1 MIIKEQVK
9 KKISLSNSFFK
20 IYFFLSLFL
29 ITLFFL
35 IFFNT
40 GIWINNKKN
49 FLNRIYFNGLNNYIH
64 ILEIASKGTKGL
76 FQQYDE
82 VNLNIPFENLT
93 ILEKNREEL
102 IANSKDGKRAQ
113 NAIFVETTGSINYLN
128 KKVPIR
134 IRLKGDRD
142 NHYSE
147 RDKSSYKITIRG
159 DEKIMG
165 IKKFSFIK
173 PRIRNY
179 IHEWLF
185 HELAEEGNLIKLK
198 YKFINLKFNGNNHG
212 LYVLEE
218 GFDKDLIERNKRR
231 NGPIFS
237 ILEEFD
243 NNIFDSKL
251 ELYNKNYWNKKE
263 NFQLSNYARNR
274 LRNFLDGK
282 LDLKEV
288 FDTEKWAWYF
298 ALADLT
304 YTHHGLSARNVKF
317 FYNPVSSLFEPV
329 PYDGHR
335 FLKNYNKNLIDFDH
349 SNAFE
354 MASECLDESINYC
367 NDPTDDSEKW
377 LYSFFYK
384 KGGEIN
390 SDFYSKYASALYKI
404 TDDKFLSTFFD
415 QRKNQINKINS
426 AIYADYFLI
435 DNITYGKY
443 GPGIYYFSIDDI
455 YDRANTLKK
464 KIEIKLNKISATDN
478 NELILIENN
487 KEPNNLSLVIS
498 ELACENFKNNSDN
511 KFFIKTDLNINF
523 KKNVQISKNNEQLK
537 NSKCTYIKLKNKFN
551 NKIYTKKINFN
562 LPTKIVQKSIEKKY
576 LKYFYEDNN
585 NLYLINKETT
595 VEEDIF
601 IPSDFI
607 VKIKSGEKI
616 TILNNAFIISES
628 AWKAV
633 GKSESII
640 ISGKKNNFGGGLIIK
655 NAKNDSEFY
664 NTKFIYLSGVENRVQ
679 INDKFEIQSYVLT
692 EYNEKEGNNYLY
704 SLVSLNKNNYPY
716 SHKFNLFGALNF
728 YNTNIKINNC
738 KFFRIDSE
746 DAVNIISS
754 NFLIENSFFEDNN
767 FDAIDVDFG
776 KGIIKN
782 SHFSNIKN
790 DAVDLSE
797 SDIYIENLL
806 LSNIGDK
813 LVSAGEN
820 TYVKINKIKATN
832 SYIGIASKDGSESI
846 VKNID
851 FVEVEIPFASY
862 QKKKSYNYGLLK
874 IDEPINLNKYTMRSI
889 KDPNSK
895 IYINGE
901 KIKKYEENVI
911 KIVTKNN

>member
-29 ITLFFL
+29 VALFFL

-40 GIWINNKKN
+40 GIWTNNKKN
-49 FLNRIYFNGLNNYIH
+49 LLNRIYFNGLNNYIH
-64 ILEIASKGTKGL
+64 IFEIASKGTKGL

-82 VNLNIPFENLT
+82 VNVNIPFENLT
-93 ILEKNREEL
+93 ILEKNREVL

-113 NAIFVETTGSINYLN
+113 NTTFDETTGSINYLN
-128 KKVPIR
+128 KKVPVR
-134 IRLKGDRD
+134 IRLKGDRAS
-142 NHYSE
+142 HYIE

-173 PRIRNY
+173 PRMRNY

-185 HELAEEGNLIKLK
+185 HELAGEGDLIKLK
-198 YKFINLKFNGNNHG
+198 YNFINLKFNGNNHG

-243 NNIFDSKL
+243 GNIFDSKL
-251 ELYNKNYWNKKE
+251 EIYNKNYWNKKE

-274 LRNFLDGK
+274 FRNFLDGK

-304 YTHHGLSARNVKF
+304 YTNHGLDPRNVKF

-335 FLKNYNKNLIDFDH
+335 FLRNYNKNLIDFDH

-354 MASECLDESINYC
+354 MSSECLDASINFC
-367 NDPTDDSEKW
+367 NKF

-384 KGGEIN
+384 KEGEVN

-404 TDDKFLSTFFD
+404 TDGKFLSAFFN

-426 AIYADYFLI
+426 AIYADYFFV
-435 DNITYGKY
+435 DNVTYDKF
-443 GPGIYYFSIDDI
+443 GPGIYYFSIEDI
-455 YDRANTLKK
+455 YNRADILKK
-464 KIEIKLNKISATDN
+464 KIEIKINKISVTEN
-478 NELILIENN
+478 NELILVENN
-487 KEPNNLSLVIS
+487 EEPNNLSLVVT
-498 ELACENFKNNSDN
+498 ELVCKNLKNKSDDT
-511 KFFIKTDLNINF
+511 FIIKSDLNLNL
-523 KKNVQISKNNEQLK
+523 KKNVRISKNNEQFKKL
-537 NSKCTYIKLKNKFN
+537 KCTYIKLKNKFN
-551 NKIYTKKINFN
+551 NKVYTKKINFT

-576 LKYFYEDNN
+576 LKYFYEENN
-585 NLYLINKETT
+585 NLYLINKKTT
-595 VEEDIF
+595 IEEDIF

-628 AWKAV
+628 AWQAI
-633 GKSESII
+633 GKTESII
-640 ISGKKNNFGGGLIIK
+640 ISGQKNNFGGGLVIK

-664 NTKFIYLSGVENRVQ
+664 NTKFIYLSGVESRAL

-692 EYNEKEGNNYLY
+692 KYNEKKENNYLY
-704 SLVSLNKNNYPY
+704 SMVSLNKNNYPY
-716 SHKFNLFGALNF
+716 SHKYNLFGALNF

-754 NFLIENSFFEDNN
+754 NFLIENSFFEDIN

-782 SHFSNIKN
+782 SHFSNIRN
-790 DAVDLSE
+790 DAVDLSG
-797 SDIYIENLL
+797 SDIYIEDLL
-806 LSNIGDK
+806 LSNVGDK

-820 TYVKINKIKATN
+820 TYVNINKIKATN

-851 FVEVEIPFASY
+851 FAEVKIPFASY

-874 IDEPINLNKYTMRSI
+874 IEEPINLNKYNMKSI
-889 KDPNSK
+889 KDLNSK
-895 IYINGE
+895 IYINGK
-901 KIKKYEENVI
+901 KIKKYEESVL

>member
-29 ITLFFL
+29 VALFFL

-40 GIWINNKKN
+40 GIWTNNKKN
-49 FLNRIYFNGLNNYIH
+49 LLNRIYFNGLNNYIH
-64 ILEIASKGTKGL
+64 IFEIASKGTKGL

-82 VNLNIPFENLT
+82 VNVNIPFENLT
-93 ILEKNREEL
+93 ILEKNREVL

-113 NAIFVETTGSINYLN
+113 NTTFDETTGSINYLN
-128 KKVPIR
+128 KKVPVR
-134 IRLKGDRD
+134 IRLKGDRAS
-142 NHYSE
+142 HYIE

-173 PRIRNY
+173 PRMRNY

-185 HELAEEGNLIKLK
+185 HELAGEGDLIKLK
-198 YKFINLKFNGNNHG
+198 YNFINLKFNGNNHG

-243 NNIFDSKL
+243 GNIFDSKL
-251 ELYNKNYWNKKE
+251 EIYNKNYWNKKE

-274 LRNFLDGK
+274 FRNFLDGK

-304 YTHHGLSARNVKF
+304 YTNHGLDPRNVKF

-335 FLKNYNKNLIDFDH
+335 FLRNYNKNLIDFDH

-354 MASECLDESINYC
+354 MSSECLDASINFC
-367 NDPTDDSEKW
+367 NKF

-384 KGGEIN
+384 KEGEVN

-404 TDDKFLSTFFD
+404 TDGKFLSAFFN

-426 AIYADYFLI
+426 AIYADYFFV
-435 DNITYGKY
+435 DNVTYDKF
-443 GPGIYYFSIDDI
+443 GPGIYYFSIEDI
-455 YDRANTLKK
+455 YIRADILKK
-464 KIEIKLNKISATDN
+464 KIEIKINKISVTEN
-478 NELILIENN
+478 NELILVENN
-487 KEPNNLSLVIS
+487 EEPNNLSLVVT
-498 ELACENFKNNSDN
+498 ELVCKNLKNKSDDT
-511 KFFIKTDLNINF
+511 FIIKSDLNLNL
-523 KKNVQISKNNEQLK
+523 KKNVRISKNNEQFKKL
-537 NSKCTYIKLKNKFN
+537 KCTYIKLKNKFN
-551 NKIYTKKINFN
+551 NKVYTKKINFT

-576 LKYFYEDNN
+576 LKYFYEENN
-585 NLYLINKETT
+585 NLYLINKKTT
-595 VEEDIF
+595 IEEDIF

-628 AWKAV
+628 AWQAI
-633 GKSESII
+633 GKTESII
-640 ISGKKNNFGGGLIIK
+640 ISGQKNNFGGGLVIK

-664 NTKFIYLSGVENRVQ
+664 NTKFIYLSGVESRAL

-692 EYNEKEGNNYLY
+692 KYNEKKENNYLY
-704 SLVSLNKNNYPY
+704 SMVSLNKNNYPY
-716 SHKFNLFGALNF
+716 SHKYNLFGALNF

-754 NFLIENSFFEDNN
+754 NFLIENSFFEDIN

-782 SHFSNIKN
+782 SHFSNIRN
-790 DAVDLSE
+790 DAVDLSG
-797 SDIYIENLL
+797 SDIYIEDLL
-806 LSNIGDK
+806 LSNVGDK

-820 TYVKINKIKATN
+820 TYVNINKIKATN

-851 FVEVEIPFASY
+851 FAEVKIPFASY

-874 IDEPINLNKYTMRSI
+874 IEEPINLNKYNMKSI
-889 KDPNSK
+889 KDLNSK
-895 IYINGE
+895 IYINGK
-901 KIKKYEENVI
+901 KIKKYEESVL
-911 KIVTKNN
+911 KIITKNN

>member
-1 MIIKEQVK
+1 M
-9 KKISLSNSFFK
+9 
-20 IYFFLSLFL
+20 
-29 ITLFFL
+29 
-35 IFFNT
+35 
-40 GIWINNKKN
+40 
-49 FLNRIYFNGLNNYIH
+49 NRIYFNGLNNYIH
-64 ILEIASKGTKGL
+64 IFEIASKGTKGL

-82 VNLNIPFENLT
+82 VNVNIPFENLT
-93 ILEKNREEL
+93 ILEKNREVL

-113 NAIFVETTGSINYLN
+113 NTTFDETTGSINYLN
-128 KKVPIR
+128 KKVPVR
-134 IRLKGDRD
+134 IRLKGDRAS
-142 NHYSE
+142 HYIE

-173 PRIRNY
+173 PRMRNY

-185 HELAEEGNLIKLK
+185 HELAGEGDLIKLK
-198 YKFINLKFNGNNHG
+198 YNFINLKFNGNNHG

-243 NNIFDSKL
+243 GNIFDSKL
-251 ELYNKNYWNKKE
+251 EIYNKNYWNKKE

-274 LRNFLDGK
+274 FRNFLDGK

-304 YTHHGLSARNVKF
+304 YTNHGLDPRNVKF

-335 FLKNYNKNLIDFDH
+335 FLRNYNKNLIDFDH

-354 MASECLDESINYC
+354 MSSECLDASINFC
-367 NDPTDDSEKW
+367 NKF

-384 KGGEIN
+384 KEGEVN

-404 TDDKFLSTFFD
+404 TDGKFLSAFFN

-426 AIYADYFLI
+426 AIYADYFFV
-435 DNITYGKY
+435 DNVTYDKF
-443 GPGIYYFSIDDI
+443 GPGIYYFSIEDI
-455 YDRANTLKK
+455 YNRADILKK
-464 KIEIKLNKISATDN
+464 KIEIKINKISVTEN
-478 NELILIENN
+478 NELILVENN
-487 KEPNNLSLVIS
+487 EEPNNLSLVVT
-498 ELACENFKNNSDN
+498 ELVCKNLKNKSDDT
-511 KFFIKTDLNINF
+511 FIIKSDLNLNL
-523 KKNVQISKNNEQLK
+523 KKNVRISKNNEQFKKL
-537 NSKCTYIKLKNKFN
+537 KCTYIKLKNKFN
-551 NKIYTKKINFN
+551 NKVYTKKINFT

-576 LKYFYEDNN
+576 LKYFYEENN
-585 NLYLINKETT
+585 NLYLINKKTT
-595 VEEDIF
+595 IEEDIF

-628 AWKAV
+628 AWQAI
-633 GKSESII
+633 GKTESII
-640 ISGKKNNFGGGLIIK
+640 ISGQKNNFGGGLVIK

-664 NTKFIYLSGVENRVQ
+664 NTKFIYLSGVESRAL

-692 EYNEKEGNNYLY
+692 KYNEKKENNYLY
-704 SLVSLNKNNYPY
+704 SMVSLNKNNYPY
-716 SHKFNLFGALNF
+716 SHKYNLFGALNF

-754 NFLIENSFFEDNN
+754 NFLIENSFFEDIN

-782 SHFSNIKN
+782 SHFSNIRN
-790 DAVDLSE
+790 DAVDLSG
-797 SDIYIENLL
+797 SDIYIEDLL
-806 LSNIGDK
+806 LSNVGDK

-820 TYVKINKIKATN
+820 TYVNINKIKATN

-851 FVEVEIPFASY
+851 FAEVKIPFASY

-874 IDEPINLNKYTMRSI
+874 IEEPINLNKYNMKSI
-889 KDPNSK
+889 KDLNSK
-895 IYINGE
+895 IYINGK
-901 KIKKYEENVI
+901 KIKKYEESVL
-911 KIVTKNN
+911 KIITKNN

>member
-29 ITLFFL
+29 VALFFL

-40 GIWINNKKN
+40 GIWTNNKKN
-49 FLNRIYFNGLNNYIH
+49 LLNRIYFNGLNNYIH
-64 ILEIASKGTKGL
+64 IFEIASKGTKGL

-82 VNLNIPFENLT
+82 VNVNIPFENLT
-93 ILEKNREEL
+93 ILEKNREVL

-113 NAIFVETTGSINYLN
+113 NTTFDETTGSINYLN
-128 KKVPIR
+128 KKVPVR
-134 IRLKGDRD
+134 IRLKGDRAS
-142 NHYSE
+142 HYIE

-173 PRIRNY
+173 PRMRNY

-185 HELAEEGNLIKLK
+185 HELAGEGDLIKLK
-198 YKFINLKFNGNNHG
+198 YNFINLKFNGNNHG

-243 NNIFDSKL
+243 GNIFDSKL
-251 ELYNKNYWNKKE
+251 EIYNKNYWNKKE

-274 LRNFLDGK
+274 FRNFLDGK

-304 YTHHGLSARNVKF
+304 YTNHGLDPRNVKF

-335 FLKNYNKNLIDFDH
+335 FLRNYNKNLIDFDH

-354 MASECLDESINYC
+354 MSSECLDASINFC
-367 NDPTDDSEKW
+367 NKF

-384 KGGEIN
+384 KEGEVN

-404 TDDKFLSTFFD
+404 TDGKFLSAFFNK
-415 QRKNQINKINS
+415 RKNQINKINS
-426 AIYADYFLI
+426 AIYADYFFV
-435 DNITYGKY
+435 DNVTYDKF
-443 GPGIYYFSIDDI
+443 GPGIYYFSIEDI
-455 YDRANTLKK
+455 YNRADILKK
-464 KIEIKLNKISATDN
+464 KIEIKINKISVTEN
-478 NELILIENN
+478 NELILVENN
-487 KEPNNLSLVIS
+487 EEPNNLSLVVT
-498 ELACENFKNNSDN
+498 ELVCKNLKNKSDDT
-511 KFFIKTDLNINF
+511 FIIKSDLNLNL
-523 KKNVQISKNNEQLK
+523 KKNVRISKNNEQFKKL
-537 NSKCTYIKLKNKFN
+537 KCTYIKLKNKFN
-551 NKIYTKKINFN
+551 NKVYTKKINFT

-576 LKYFYEDNN
+576 LKYFYEENN
-585 NLYLINKETT
+585 NLYLINKKTT
-595 VEEDIF
+595 IEEDIF

-628 AWKAV
+628 AWQAI
-633 GKSESII
+633 GKTESII
-640 ISGKKNNFGGGLIIK
+640 ISGQKNNFGGGLVIK

-664 NTKFIYLSGVENRVQ
+664 NTKFIYLSGVESRAL

-692 EYNEKEGNNYLY
+692 KYNEKKENNYLY
-704 SLVSLNKNNYPY
+704 SMVSLNKNNYPY
-716 SHKFNLFGALNF
+716 SHKYNLFGALNF

-754 NFLIENSFFEDNN
+754 NFLIENSFFEDIN

-782 SHFSNIKN
+782 SHFSNIRN
-790 DAVDLSE
+790 DAVDLSG
-797 SDIYIENLL
+797 SDIYIEDLL
-806 LSNIGDK
+806 LSNVGDK

-820 TYVKINKIKATN
+820 TYVNINKIKATN

-851 FVEVEIPFASY
+851 FAEVKIPFASY

-874 IDEPINLNKYTMRSI
+874 IEEPINLNKYNMKSI
-889 KDPNSK
+889 KDLNSK
-895 IYINGE
+895 IYINGK
-901 KIKKYEENVI
+901 KIKKYEESVL

>member
-29 ITLFFL
+29 VALFFL

-40 GIWINNKKN
+40 GIWTNNKKN
-49 FLNRIYFNGLNNYIH
+49 LLNRIYFNGLNNYIH
-64 ILEIASKGTKGL
+64 IFEIASKGTKGL

-82 VNLNIPFENLT
+82 VNVNIPFENLT
-93 ILEKNREEL
+93 ILEKNREVL

-113 NAIFVETTGSINYLN
+113 NTTFDETTGSINYLN
-128 KKVPIR
+128 KKVPVR
-134 IRLKGDRD
+134 IRLKGDRAS
-142 NHYSE
+142 HYIE

-173 PRIRNY
+173 PRMRNY

-185 HELAEEGNLIKLK
+185 HELAGEGDLIKLK
-198 YKFINLKFNGNNHG
+198 YNFINLKFNGNNHG

-243 NNIFDSKL
+243 GNIFDSKL
-251 ELYNKNYWNKKE
+251 EIYNKNYWNKKE

-274 LRNFLDGK
+274 FRNFLDGK

-304 YTHHGLSARNVKF
+304 YTNHGLDPRNVKF

-335 FLKNYNKNLIDFDH
+335 FLRNYNKNLIDFDH

-354 MASECLDESINYC
+354 MSSECLDASINFC
-367 NDPTDDSEKW
+367 NKF

-384 KGGEIN
+384 KEGEVN

-404 TDDKFLSTFFD
+404 TDGKFLSAFFN

-426 AIYADYFLI
+426 AIYADYFFV
-435 DNITYGKY
+435 DNVTYDKF
-443 GPGIYYFSIDDI
+443 GPGIYYFSIEDI
-455 YDRANTLKK
+455 YNRADILKK
-464 KIEIKLNKISATDN
+464 KIEIKINKISVTEN
-478 NELILIENN
+478 NELILVENN
-487 KEPNNLSLVIS
+487 EEPNNLSLVVT
-498 ELACENFKNNSDN
+498 ELVCKNLKNKSDDT
-511 KFFIKTDLNINF
+511 FIIKSDLNLNL
-523 KKNVQISKNNEQLK
+523 KKNVRISKNNEQFKKL
-537 NSKCTYIKLKNKFN
+537 KCTYIKLKNKFN
-551 NKIYTKKINFN
+551 NKVYTKKINFT

-576 LKYFYEDNN
+576 LKYFYEENN
-585 NLYLINKETT
+585 NLYLINKKTT
-595 VEEDIF
+595 IEEDIF

-628 AWKAV
+628 AWQAI
-633 GKSESII
+633 GKTESII
-640 ISGKKNNFGGGLIIK
+640 ISGQKNNFGGGLVIK

-664 NTKFIYLSGVENRVQ
+664 NTKFIYLSGVESRAL

-692 EYNEKEGNNYLY
+692 KYNEKKENNYLY
-704 SLVSLNKNNYPY
+704 SMVSLNKNNYPY
-716 SHKFNLFGALNF
+716 SHKYNLFGALNF

-754 NFLIENSFFEDNN
+754 NFLIENSFFEDIN

-782 SHFSNIKN
+782 SHFSNIRN
-790 DAVDLSE
+790 DAVDLSG
-797 SDIYIENLL
+797 SDIYIEDLL
-806 LSNIGDK
+806 LSNVGDK

-820 TYVKINKIKATN
+820 TYVNINKIKATN

-851 FVEVEIPFASY
+851 FAEVKIPFASY

-874 IDEPINLNKYTMRSI
+874 IEEPINLNKYNMKSI
-889 KDPNSK
+889 KDLNSK
-895 IYINGE
+895 IYINGK
-901 KIKKYEENVI
+901 KIKKYEESVL
-911 KIVTKNN
+911 KIITKNN